1 METSCGRVWT
11 VVGRGVTDRVW
22 PCVRVFIEF
31 QIAPCPCPGWGK
43 PYRASPTIAPMEW
56 LKEPDDTRT
65 TQSSPWTQFLMTSF
79 LGSGERRYHDGD
91 EENGEQERG
100 WAEQEDG

>member
-1 METSCGRVWT
+1 MGNY
-11 VVGRGVTDRVW
+11 G
-22 PCVRVFIEF
+22 
-31 QIAPCPCPGWGK
+31 
-43 PYRASPTIAPMEW
+43 RASPSIALMER
-56 LKEPDDTRT
+56 LKEPEDRT
-65 TQSSPWTQFLMTSF
+65 THWSSPWTQFLMTSF